1 MLGTAGTGIGTKVF
15 STAGIL
21 CTVSSLSTGLPG
33 TAATA
38 SGSTGRGRLG
48 GCTGGG
54 CTGGGC
60 TAGLCTGGGCTGD
73 GCTGDGCTS
82 GGCSGGGCTGG
93 GCTRVACIGSIR
105 CSILGTAWCTGSEGF
120 CFDCTVGLTFS
131 VDSLGGKVKAVE
143 GMSEV
148 FSVGIVEVISPTLSV
163 LTMLFISLVCC
174 CFCCVICS
182 TNFFCVAD
190 KILSLSLCWSTLFVA
205 GSLMMSFGSSKLI
218 SNLNPGLTPPS
229 LVTACLTSAG
239 INLSPSSSPG

>member
-1 MLGTAGTGIGTKVF
+1 MGTKVF
-15 STAGIL
+15 CTVGIL
-21 CTVSSLSTGLPG
+21 CTVSSLRTGLPG

-60 TAGLCTGGGCTGD
+60 TAGGCTGGGCTGS
-73 GCTGDGCTS
+73 GCTGGGCT
-82 GGCSGGGCTGG
+82 GGGCTGG
-93 GCTRVACIGSIR
+93 GCTRVGCIGSIL
-105 CSILGTAWCTGSEGF
+105 CSILGTAWCTGSEGC

-148 FSVGIVEVISPTLSV
+148 FSVGIVEVISPTLSL

-174 CFCCVICS
+174 CFCC
-182 TNFFCVAD
+182 
-190 KILSLSLCWSTLFVA
+190 
-205 GSLMMSFGSSKLI
+205 LI
-218 SNLNPGLTPPS
+218 
-229 LVTACLTSAG
+229 
-239 INLSPSSSPG
+239 